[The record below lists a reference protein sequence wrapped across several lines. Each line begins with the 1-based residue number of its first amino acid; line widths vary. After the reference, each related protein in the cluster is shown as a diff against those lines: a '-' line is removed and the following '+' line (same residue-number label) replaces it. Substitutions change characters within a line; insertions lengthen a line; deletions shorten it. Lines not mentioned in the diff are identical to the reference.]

1 MVGVIAERID
11 ICVPFSCDLFIATE
25 THLVATSTCVS
36 DSETM
41 LEEESGNEVWTLDLK
56 LKVWSQ
62 LDLQNNIPRSVNV
75 VLFEGAYTAM
85 RFSPGDLLLF

>member
-1 MVGVIAERID
+1 
-11 ICVPFSCDLFIATE
+11 VPFSSDLFIATE

-36 DSETM
+36 ENNTETM
-41 LEEESGNEVWTLDLK
+41 LQEESGNQVWTLDLK

-62 LDLQNNIPRSVNV
+62 LDLQNSIPRSVNV